1 MRRVEIQNLS
11 SKACATVGAPK
22 LLAFQGLDALLSSRD
37 FGSRPRAREIDSGRL
52 LEWRPRMTLDEAVA
66 LSLAE
71 NLSRV
76 NLTARLHAGDPFLR
90 ERALPMLVRAPEVRA
105 AAAAAGIVPL
115 AWNDPRYPARL
126 LTIPD
131 CPPLLWCRGC
141 LDALAGPAVAIVGAR
156 SASVAGVE
164 IADRLAA
171 DLAARG
177 ITVVSGLARG
187 VDGAAHRGAVRTG
200 RTIAVMASGA
210 DRVYPPEHEALAR
223 DIIASGLIISEY
235 GPGTAPLPFRFP
247 LRNRVIS
254 ALADAVVVVEAS
266 ERSGSL
272 ITAACALDQ
281 GRDVMAVPGSVL
293 GGRNRGGHALI
304 RDGAK
309 IVECADDIVGELRHL
324 PGWSEIGTAEVTSKQ
339 PTAYGHAVLGHMG
352 VGQACAFDQ
361 LAAVSG
367 LAGPALLAVLSALE
381 LSGRVRRLPGG
392 GFLRVS

>member
-1 MRRVEIQNLS
+1 
-11 SKACATVGAPK
+11 
-22 LLAFQGLDALLSSRD
+22 
-37 FGSRPRAREIDSGRL
+37 
-52 LEWRPRMTLDEAVA
+52 MTLDEAVA

-76 NLTARLHAGDPFLR
+76 GLTGRLLGADPFLG
-90 ERALPMLVRAPEVRA
+90 ERARPLLDEARRARA
-105 AAAAAGIVPL
+105 HAASLGIQAL

-126 LTIPD
+126 LTISD
-131 CPPLLWCRGC
+131 CPPLLWLRGG
-141 LDALAGPAVAIVGAR
+141 LEVFDGPAVAIVGAR

-164 IADRLAA
+164 TAERLAA

-177 ITVVSGLARG
+177 VTVVSGLARG
-187 VDGAAHRGAVRTG
+187 VDGAAHRGAVRAG

-210 DRVYPPEHEALAR
+210 DRVYPSEHAGLAR
-223 DIIASGLIISEY
+223 EIAARGAVISEY
-235 GPGTAPLPFRFP
+235 APGTVPLPFRFP
-247 LRNRVIS
+247 QRNRVIS
-254 ALADAVVVVEAS
+254 GLSDAVVVVEAS
-266 ERSGSL
+266 EKSGSL
-272 ITAACALDQ
+272 ITASCALEQ

-324 PGWSEIGTAEVTSKQ
+324 PGWASVGTPEVSNEA
-339 PTAYGHAVLGHMG
+339 PSGYGHVVLGHME
-352 VGQACAFDQ
+352 VGRAYAFDG

-367 LAGPALLAVLSALE
+367 LAGPALMGVLSALE
-381 LSGRVRRLPGG
+381 LGGRVRRLSGG

>member
-1 MRRVEIQNLS
+1 
-11 SKACATVGAPK
+11 
-22 LLAFQGLDALLSSRD
+22 
-37 FGSRPRAREIDSGRL
+37 
-52 LEWRPRMTLDEAVA
+52 MTLDEAVA
-66 LSLAE
+66 LSLVE

-76 NLTARLHAGDPFLR
+76 GLTGRLLGGDPFLQ
-90 ERALPMLVRAPEVRA
+90 ERARPLLDQAREARTRA
-105 AAAAAGIVPL
+105 ASLGIDTV
-115 AWNDPRYPARL
+115 AWNDPRYPSRL
-126 LTIPD
+126 LAIPD
-131 CPPLLWCRGC
+131 CPPLLWLRGG
-141 LDALAGPAVAIVGAR
+141 LAAFEGPAVAIVGAR

-164 IADRLAA
+164 IAERLAA

-177 ITVVSGLARG
+177 VTVVSGLARG

-210 DRVYPPEHEALAR
+210 DRVYPPEHLELAR
-223 DIIASGLIISEY
+223 EIAGRGAVISEY
-235 GPGTAPLPFRFP
+235 GPGTVPLPYRFP
-247 LRNRVIS
+247 QRNRVIS
-254 ALADAVVVVEAS
+254 GLADAVVVVEAS

-324 PGWSEIGTAEVTSKQ
+324 PGWNNIGSVEVSSNA
-339 PTAYGHAVLGHMG
+339 PSGYGHIVLGHMV
-352 VGQACAFDQ
+352 VGDAYAFDS

-367 LAGPALLAVLSALE
+367 LAGPALMSVLSGLE
-381 LSGRVRRLPGG
+381 LGGRVRRLAGG